1 MQKDTCVN
9 SGIVLLEVLENA
21 EKLIK
26 ELKEKWDIKTME
38 FEL

>member
-9 SGIVLLEVLENA
+9 SGIVLLEVLKNA

-26 ELKEKWDIKTME
+26 VLKEKWDVKTME